1 MKKHIIFIF
10 LTLMSATVLAQ
21 EYRLSGKITDDQNQP
36 LMGATIL
43 VKNQNRATSSNFDGE
58 YELKLNPGS
67 TIVEVHYLG
76 YEALEKEIELNQD
89 QVLNFKLT
97 SSIQTLEEVLVR
109 AVRVDANSPITH
121 SNLDKEELEKRN
133 LGQDLPIMMNFLPSV
148 VTTTDAGAGVGY
160 TGIRVRGS
168 DATRINV
175 TLNGIPYND
184 AESQGTFWVNMPD
197 FTSSVE
203 DLQLQRGVGT
213 STNGSGAFGA
223 SINLQTDAVSTDSY
237 ALLSNSFGS
246 FNTWKHTAKFST
258 GLIDDNFEMAG
269 RLSKIKSDGYIDR
282 AFTDLSSYYVHG
294 AYLTDNTLIKAIVFG
309 GDQQTYQAWNGVDA
323 ETMKDHRT
331 FNSAGMYYDVDGN
344 IKFYKDETD
353 NYKQDHYQLHW
364 NQRIDHAWSTNLSLN
379 YTKGLGY
386 FEQYRE
392 DDKFETYGMTP
403 YEMNGE
409 WIDRTDLIRRR
420 WLDNNY
426 FVVSSNIEYTSDD
439 WDVTLGGFFSK
450 YTGDHF
456 GEVIWAEHTAG
467 TSMGDRYYFSDAEK
481 TEWTVFVKTNYNLN
495 DKWQVFADIQGRF
508 VNYQTKGLSS
518 SIFELDIDKDFS
530 FFNPKAGLSYQLSP
544 ASQFYASYAK
554 AHREPNRQDF
564 EEEIEEAESL
574 DDWELG
580 WRYKSNKF
588 ILNTNLY
595 YMYYRN
601 QLILTGELD
610 DVGRPIRTSSGKSF
624 RTGLEVDASWQLH
637 PKFSWMA
644 NTTFSVNKNKDFV
657 MDWDGELKYFG
668 DTDLSFSPRIIA
680 SNRFSYNPLYN
691 FNISLLS
698 KYVGA
703 QYMGNTQ
710 TKASKL
716 EDYFVNDLQFYYIWE
731 PKTFAKSI
739 TFSAL
744 INNIFNEK
752 YSSNGFYYTYED
764 DYTNPGSIF
773 TQEGTG
779 YYPQAGTNFLLGISI
794 LF

>member
-1 MKKHIIFIF
+1 QIEVNKN
-10 LTLMSATVLAQ
+10 LQLNVVMST
-21 EYRLSGKITDDQNQP
+21 
-36 LMGATIL
+36 GA
-43 VKNQNRATSSNFDGE
+43 
-58 YELKLNPGS
+58 
-67 TIVEVHYLG
+67 
-76 YEALEKEIELNQD
+76 
-89 QVLNFKLT
+89 
-97 SSIQTLEEVLVR
+97 QTLEEVLVR
-109 AVRVDANSPITH
+109 GVRVDANSPITH

-495 DKWQVFADIQGRF
+495 DKWQVF
-508 VNYQTKGLSS
+508 
-518 SIFELDIDKDFS
+518 
-530 FFNPKAGLSYQLSP
+530 
-544 ASQFYASYAK
+544 
-554 AHREPNRQDF
+554 
-564 EEEIEEAESL
+564 
-574 DDWELG
+574 
-580 WRYKSNKF
+580 
-588 ILNTNLY
+588 
-595 YMYYRN
+595 
-601 QLILTGELD
+601 
-610 DVGRPIRTSSGKSF
+610 
-624 RTGLEVDASWQLH
+624 
-637 PKFSWMA
+637 
-644 NTTFSVNKNKDFV
+644 
-657 MDWDGELKYFG
+657 
-668 DTDLSFSPRIIA
+668 
-680 SNRFSYNPLYN
+680 
-691 FNISLLS
+691 
-698 KYVGA
+698 
-703 QYMGNTQ
+703 
-710 TKASKL
+710 
-716 EDYFVNDLQFYYIWE
+716 
-731 PKTFAKSI
+731 
-739 TFSAL
+739 
-744 INNIFNEK
+744 
-752 YSSNGFYYTYED
+752 
-764 DYTNPGSIF
+764 
-773 TQEGTG
+773 
-779 YYPQAGTNFLLGISI
+779 
-794 LF
+794 